1 MAVHHI
7 LKDGSTPKDIT
18 GHIVKL
24 EDAAPLY
31 RYLRN
36 LTYERNK
43 RGIHNEKRS
52 INDRN
57 RDRLVI
63 GTR

>member
-1 MAVHHI
+1 MVYHI
-7 LKDGSTPKDIT
+7 LKTGETVKDIT
-18 GHIVKL
+18 GHVVKL

-43 RGIHNEKRS
+43 RGIHNEKNT
-52 INDRN
+52 IGDRN
-57 RDRLVI
+57 NARVAI

>member
-1 MAVHHI
+1 MVYHI
-7 LKDGSTPKDIT
+7 LKDGTTVDDIT
-18 GHIVKL
+18 GHVVKL

-57 RDRLVI
+57 RNRVTI

>member
-1 MAVHHI
+1 MVYHI
-7 LKDGSTPKDIT
+7 LKDGSRPTDIT
-18 GHIVKL
+18 GHVVKL

-43 RGIHNEKRS
+43 RGIHNESGSHR
-52 INDRN
+52 R
-57 RDRLVI
+57 VI
-63 GTR
+63 TNNKEVL

>member
-1 MAVHHI
+1 MIYHI
-7 LKDGSTPKDIT
+7 LKDGTTVDDIT
-18 GHIVKL
+18 GHVVKL

-43 RGIHNEKRS
+43 RGLHNEK
-52 INDRN
+52 NTKDK
-57 RDRLVI
+57 
-63 GTR
+63 